1 MRFEMMVKSFFCKQP
16 AVNARTRCVPILSL
30 VSISIN
36 IPLLL
41 SVILTLFRLLPFE
54 IPDQSI
60 LILLNK
66 MIYDCSCLILY
77 AKRPDGSSMSVRIFV
92 HIIPRQLP

>member
-16 AVNARTRCVPILSL
+16 AVNARTRCVPIISL

-60 LILLNK
+60 LILLTK
-66 MIYDCSCLILY
+66 MIYDCSCRILY
-77 AKRPDGSSMSVRIFV
+77 AKRLDGSSMSVRIFV

>member
-16 AVNARTRCVPILSL
+16 VVNARTRCVPILSL

-60 LILLNK
+60 LILLTK

>member
-1 MRFEMMVKSFFCKQP
+1 MMVKSFFCKQP

-30 VSISIN
+30 VSIGIN

-60 LILLNK
+60 LILLTK

>member
-60 LILLNK
+60 LILLTK